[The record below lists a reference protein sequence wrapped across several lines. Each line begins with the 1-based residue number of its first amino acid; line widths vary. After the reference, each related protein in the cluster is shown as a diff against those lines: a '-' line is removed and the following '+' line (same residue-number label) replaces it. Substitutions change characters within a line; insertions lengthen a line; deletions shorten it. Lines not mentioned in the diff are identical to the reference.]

1 MQTGLTSR
9 RLNVERDF
17 LVGDDFFEIDESH
30 VRIRQIHV
38 LSGGIATLDHG
49 STDSLRLP
57 NGAQAFLRWRRG
69 MKNTGTTI
77 RASLWFRQLLSAH
90 FGTFFWPTRNER

>member
-9 RLNVERDF
+9 RLTLKVDF

-38 LSGGIATLDHG
+38 LA
-49 STDSLRLP
+49 
-57 NGAQAFLRWRRG
+57 
-69 MKNTGTTI
+69 K
-77 RASLWFRQLLSAH
+77 LSM
-90 FGTFFWPTRNER
+90 RCQCL